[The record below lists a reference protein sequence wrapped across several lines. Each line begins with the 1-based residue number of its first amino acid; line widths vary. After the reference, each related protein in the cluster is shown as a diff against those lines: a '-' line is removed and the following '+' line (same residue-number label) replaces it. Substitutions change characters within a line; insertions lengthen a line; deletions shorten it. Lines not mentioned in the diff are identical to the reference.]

1 MSKVGFIGLGIMG
14 RPMAEN
20 LVKAGQD
27 VMVSDL
33 NAKVVE
39 ELCALGASSGTY
51 AELARSCDLYAT
63 NPPHRGHRPG
73 GAFRR
78 KRRGLCPD
86 PRQSGVR
93 HVQRHSR
100 RIPGVLRPS
109 EGHGRRLCGRPRLRR
124 RAGGHR
130 RDPGH
135 HVRRRPGRFRPS
147 GPPL

>member
-14 RPMAEN
+14 RPIAEN

-51 AELARSCDLYAT
+51 AELARSCDLILHDS
-63 NPPHRGHRPG
+63 PHRGHRPG

-86 PRQSGVR
+86 PR
-93 HVQRHSR
+93 
-100 RIPGVLRPS
+100 
-109 EGHGRRLCGRPRLRR
+109 
-124 RAGGHR
+124 
-130 RDPGH
+130 
-135 HVRRRPGRFRPS
+135 
-147 GPPL
+147 